1 MSRYDETSILRDIY
15 LDNVE
20 SLRRL
25 MNGLMRRLAGATVWD
40 AVQTSSLQANER
52 EALHNIYEL
61 TGDNDLLR
69 DMVTRFASARYG
81 NTRAILRAT
90 TDLDRMA
97 TEAVQIPDMRPTREY
112 EMARGY
118 FDRLVQDGEFVYRLG
133 GDNEYGNV
141 EKDSLD
147 DNGAKVSASFLTV
160 HLRV

>member
-1 MSRYDETSILRDIY
+1 MSRYDETSILRDID

-25 MNGLMRRLAGATVWD
+25 MNGLMRRLAGATEWD

-61 TGDNDLLR
+61 TRDNDLLR

-81 NTRAILRAT
+81 NARTILRAT

-118 FDRLVQDGEFVYRLG
+118 FDRLLQDGEFVYRLG
-133 GDNEYGNV
+133 GDSEYGNV
-141 EKDSLD
+141 EQDSSD
-147 DNGAKVSASFLTV
+147 DNGARVGASFLTV